1 MKTLSHSNL
10 NITMTFFILKM
21 ELKIITFGGYT
32 VKIKTREFQNE
43 GIKLEKEKIIL
54 VLKEKFLKN
63 KLELIELNE
72 FLYKNPEIG
81 GSEYKAK
88 KKHLEL
94 LLSKGFSEEKIDV
107 EIETAYKV
115 KYSGKKQGPVI
126 SYMAEYDALPEIG
139 HGCGHNILGAASIGA
154 ALLLKDYVD
163 IYGGEVI
170 VLGTPAEENFGGK
183 VEMVKAGIFNN
194 IDVAIISHP
203 TSEGHY
209 RSGISQAMEALEFKF
224 KGKTAH
230 AAGDPH
236 NGINALDAVVNFYVA
251 VNSIKHQVKQGA
263 CIHGIISNGG
273 TAANIVPDL
282 AVANF
287 YVRAEEISYVKE
299 LVEKIKNCG
308 NGIATAT
315 GTTVEISNY
324 EATFSNLVTNEKLME
339 LYEKNLNLIGVKE
352 IFLPDPKGS
361 TDAGDVSQICP
372 TIHPYFP
379 ISEKLITGHSI
390 ELANATVAK
399 EAYIGFEESVISMA
413 MTGIDLLSNNSFLE
427 EIKEEFKNKMK

>member
-1 MKTLSHSNL
+1 MKT
-10 NITMTFFILKM
+10 
-21 ELKIITFGGYT
+21 
-32 VKIKTREFQNE
+32 KTREFEDKNV
-43 GIKLEKEKIIL
+43 KLEKEKIIL
-54 VLKEKFLKN
+54 ELKAKFLKN
-63 KLELIELNE
+63 KPELVKLNE

-81 GSEYKAK
+81 GNEYKAK
-88 KKHLEL
+88 EKHLEL
-94 LLSKGFSEEKIDV
+94 LLAKGFHQEEID
-107 EIETAYKV
+107 INMETAYKV
-115 KYSGKKQGPVI
+115 KYSSEKQGPVI

-139 HGCGHNILGAASIGA
+139 HGCGHNILGTASIGA

-163 IYGGEVI
+163 SYGGEVI

-183 VEMVKAGIFNN
+183 VEMAKAGIFNN

-209 RSGISQAMEALEFKF
+209 RSGTSQAMEALEFKF

-230 AAGDPH
+230 AAGDPY

-251 VNSIKHQVKQGA
+251 VNSIKHQVKPGA
-263 CIHGIISNGG
+263 AIHGIISNGG
-273 TAANIVPDL
+273 VAANIVPDL

-299 LVEKIKNCG
+299 LVEKIENCA
-308 NGIATAT
+308 NGIAMAT

-324 EATFSNLVTNEKLME
+324 EATFSNLVTNKKLME
-339 LYEKNLNLIGVKE
+339 VYEKNLNLIGVEE

-361 TDAGDVSQICP
+361 TDAGNVSHVCP

-379 ISEKLITGHSI
+379 IAKQLITGHSI
-390 ELANATVAK
+390 ELANATVSE
-399 EAYIGFEESVISMA
+399 EAYIGFEESVLSMA
-413 MTGIDLLSNNSFLE
+413 MTGIDLLLNKNLLE
-427 EIKEEFKNKMK
+427 EIKKEFKSK

>member
-1 MKTLSHSNL
+1 M
-10 NITMTFFILKM
+10 
-21 ELKIITFGGYT
+21 
-32 VKIKTREFQNE
+32 KIKTREFGDTNV
-43 GIKLEKEKIIL
+43 KLQKEKIISD
-54 VLKEKFLKN
+54 LKVKFLKN
-63 KLELIELNE
+63 KEELVKLNE
-72 FLYKNPEIG
+72 FLYENPEIG

-88 KKHLEL
+88 AKHLEL
-94 LLSKGFSEEKIDV
+94 LLTKGFEEEKIDV
-107 EIETAYKV
+107 KLETAYKV
-115 KYSGKKQGPVI
+115 KYSSDKRGPII

-139 HGCGHNILGAASIGA
+139 HGCGHNILGVASIGA

-163 IYGGEVI
+163 IHGGEVV

-183 VEMVKAGIFNN
+183 VEMAKAGIFNN

-224 KGKTAH
+224 RGKTAH

-251 VNSIKHQVKQGA
+251 INSIKHQIKQGA

-273 TAANIVPDL
+273 VAANIVPDL
-282 AVANF
+282 SIANF

-299 LVEKIKNCG
+299 LVEKIKNCA
-308 NGIATAT
+308 NGVAMAT

-339 LYEKNLNLIGVKE
+339 TYEKNLNLIGVKD

-361 TDAGDVSQICP
+361 TDAGDVSHVCP

-379 ISEKLITGHSI
+379 IAKELITGHSI
-390 ELANATVAK
+390 ELANATVSA
-399 EAYIGFEESVISMA
+399 EAYIGLEESVISMV
-413 MTGIDLLSNNSFLE
+413 MTGIDLLSDKKLLE
-427 EIKEEFKNKMK
+427 EVKEEFKNKIK